1 MEECLEPIITGRLLF
16 FAPVTL
22 FIHISLSIWP
32 HHHFQPLS
40 LHTSHTHVLLH
51 HRTLSILPLP
61 YLPLFHFPALE
72 IKHWPPAPAENGLY
86 SSIRAC
92 YIAGAHVHRC
102 SSVDPHRSPA
112 VINHALPT
120 IKSFINSNVHRK
132 HPPTLQ
138 DYPRHQCQ
146 YFPIIFIILSVANIS
161 SSFNDPL

>member
-16 FAPVTL
+16 FALVTL
-22 FIHISLSIWP
+22 FIHISLYMTAPPFPTS
-32 HHHFQPLS
+32 LS
-40 LHTSHTHVLLH
+40 THITYTCFVTPPNSLYPPPPIPPSFPFS
-51 HRTLSILPLP
+51 RPWNQTLTPGP
-61 YLPLFHFPALE
+61 T
-72 IKHWPPAPAENGLY
+72 AENGLY

-102 SSVDPHRSPA
+102 SSVDPHRSPG

-146 YFPIIFIILSVANIS
+146 YFQIIFIILSVANIS